1 MNVKKTIKKWAG
13 RGIAVVLGAMLLGS
27 SIPAVTSQAGT
38 ENVKTTCTT
47 YSGDNVEDQTYSKWA
62 STIKSYLTY
71 NSDGSFMRVQAG
83 AVSDGYLVEYYDS
96 NYNLTGTKI
105 VAEELSIFGG
115 FYEMGDYYYILTGQK
130 NSEESDDVEVYRITK
145 YDKNWTRIKSC
156 GLYGAN
162 TYIPFEAGSARMTE
176 YGDYLMIR
184 TCHEMYVSSDGYHHQ
199 ANVTIQV
206 DTTSMEVVDSYYSIM
221 NSSYGYVSHSFNQFI
236 QMENGKIVS
245 VDHGDAH
252 PRSIVLIKYPS
263 AVTSNGFTKYGCKTT
278 DLITF
283 EGETGVNY
291 TGASVGG
298 FEISD
303 TAYLVAGSQD
313 IDTTL
318 SSTYTKGRN
327 IFVAVESK
335 STGTV
340 SVNYITDY
348 ELGTGTTDTPQFV
361 KIANNSYLLLW
372 HRGDSI
378 YYTKIDGNG
387 NQVGSIYSMEGDL
400 SDCVPVVAG
409 NRLVWYTWKNETIK
423 FYEISLTDISSN
435 DVTTIV
441 NGHKF
446 TYSDVDE
453 DDYTVTKT
461 CTECGYSEKFYVVK
475 SFTMYWKKDES
486 SSSYYPSY
494 NSRYDVGATV
504 KYWVYSKSINTATDD
519 ISANEEMTVIVED
532 DSIIS
537 LSNTTSSQGTLTM
550 LKPGITTVTIYPTYN
565 PSAAKSYVFRVGEEG
580 SLDINDCEVKL
591 SQDTYEY
598 TGSEFKPTAV
608 VTYNGT
614 TLTSGTD
621 YTLSYADN
629 KNAGEATVTITGA
642 GLFAGTKDVNFTIE
656 PLDISAYTLSTDSG
670 TYTYDGTA
678 KTPDVRVIISQTSS
692 VSYLLDDSNYSV
704 SYEDNVQAGTG
715 KVIVEGT
722 GNYDGRLV
730 GEFEIGTA
738 DISEFDVSL
747 DTLSYTYDGT
757 VHEPEVTV
765 TKGSV
770 TIPESNYEVVYKDNV
785 NAGTGSVTITGK
797 NSCTGSVEKE
807 FSISKASIEN
817 YTLELE
823 NASYIYDGTEKKPSV
838 VVKNNGKVVTND
850 SNSQIYEVSYTDNV
864 DAGKGAV
871 TVTGTGNY
879 EGSLSESFD
888 IAQADISEGTVSL
901 KEKELVYN
909 GSSQVPELTV
919 NIGDVLLVSEKDYTV
934 VLPDAVNTG
943 DYTVTVTG
951 KGNYKGS
958 IDTAYSIIQKD
969 IADADATLEAD
980 KYIYDGT
987 EKEPAV
993 NIVVSGTELKE
1004 NSDYTV
1010 EYENNIE
1017 IGEATVIVTGQ
1028 GNYTGSKKVQF
1039 IIKSDTSDKDG
1050 NNTTEGNDNNTSED
1064 NGNVTPGDKDNNTSE
1079 GSGNVIP
1086 GDKDNNASEG
1096 NENVIPG
1103 DNDNNITDEAGSN
1116 KTDGDPD
1123 TSGNSISVAKTS
1135 ITSIANTS
1143 SGIKLTWKKISGATG
1158 YIVYRKTAS
1167 SSKWTKVKTITKAAT
1182 VSYTDKAVK
1191 SKNGQKYVYKIE
1203 TYKVT
1208 DSSSISSTS
1217 NQKNI
1222 VRLTAPAKLKAVN
1235 ISSKKMKLTWAK
1247 NKKVTGYQIQYS
1259 TSKTFAKGNK
1269 TVKVSKATLKKTIS
1283 KLKKGKTYY
1292 VRIRAYCKDS
1302 SGISYSAWSSKKTV
1316 KIKK

>member
-1 MNVKKTIKKWAG
+1 
-13 RGIAVVLGAMLLGS
+13 
-27 SIPAVTSQAGT
+27 
-38 ENVKTTCTT
+38 
-47 YSGDNVEDQTYSKWA
+47 
-62 STIKSYLTY
+62 
-71 NSDGSFMRVQAG
+71 
-83 AVSDGYLVEYYDS
+83 
-96 NYNLTGTKI
+96 
-105 VAEELSIFGG
+105 
-115 FYEMGDYYYILTGQK
+115 
-130 NSEESDDVEVYRITK
+130 
-145 YDKNWTRIKSC
+145 
-156 GLYGAN
+156 
-162 TYIPFEAGSARMTE
+162 MT
-176 YGDYLMIR
+176 
-184 TCHEMYVSSDGYHHQ
+184 
-199 ANVTIQV
+199 
-206 DTTSMEVVDSYYSIM
+206 VVDSAYEIAD
-221 NSSYGYVSHSFNQFI
+221 SSYGYVSHSFNQFI
-236 QMENGKIVS
+236 KVEDDKVIA
-245 VDHGDAH
+245 VDHGDAY
-252 PRSIVLIKYPS
+252 PR
-263 AVTSNGFTKYGCKTT
+263 AVVITKSVSTLSESNFAKAGCTQT
-278 DLITF
+278 NLLSFDGNL
-283 EGETGVNY
+283 GDNY

-303 TAYLVAGSQD
+303 TAYLVVGSND
-313 IDTTL
+313 IDTSLDTQA
-318 SSTYTKGRN
+318 YKNGRN
-327 IFVAVESK
+327 IFLISEDK
-335 STGTV
+335 STGIIKV
-340 SVNYITDY
+340 KYITDY

-361 KIANNSYLLLW
+361 KIADNSYLLLW
-372 HRGDSI
+372 HRGDSV

-409 NRLVWYTWKNETIK
+409 NRLVWYTWNNETIK

-446 TYSDVDE
+446 EYGELDE
-453 DDYTVTKT
+453 TNYTVTKT
-461 CTECGYSEKFYVVK
+461 CTECGHSEKFYVIQSYRIWWEKDSGSYGTTYK
-475 SFTMYWKKDES
+475 SRYSVGDKLSYMLSDINITSATDEISQNQEIVAVSSDES
-486 SSSYYPSY
+486 IVAEDKSEDA
-494 NSRYDVGATV
+494 N
-504 KYWVYSKSINTATDD
+504 WVA
-519 ISANEEMTVIVED
+519 ISGNIVRGLEMK
-532 DSIIS
+532 
-537 LSNTTSSQGTLTM
+537 GT
-550 LKPGITTVTIYPTYN
+550 GIAVVTISPKYN
-565 PSAAKSYVFRVGEEG
+565 PTCSESYVFRVGEEG
-580 SLDINDCEVKL
+580 SLDINDCEVTI

-598 TGSEFKPTAV
+598 TGSAKKPDVT
-608 VTYNGT
+608 VTYNGI

-621 YTLSYADN
+621 YAVSYEN
-629 KNAGEATVTITGA
+629 NINAGRAEVIVTGL
-642 GLFAGTKDVNFTIE
+642 GLFADSTYSENLHFTIT
-656 PLDISAYTLSTDSG
+656 PIDISAYTLSMTNST
-670 TYTYDGTA
+670 TYKYDGLE
-678 KTPDVRVIISQTSS
+678 KKPSVRVITKTVGST
-692 VSYLLDDSNYSV
+692 SYLLSSSYYQV
-704 SYEDNVQAGTG
+704 SYEDNLQAGTG

-722 GNYDGRLV
+722 GNYAGRLV

-738 DISEFDVSL
+738 DISEFNVSL
-747 DTLSYTYDGT
+747 DTPFYTYDGT
-757 VHEPEVTV
+757 AHKPEVTV

-770 TIPESNYEVVYKDNV
+770 TIPDSNYEVVYKDNV

-909 GSSQVPELTV
+909 GSSQVPELNV
-919 NIGDVLLVSEKDYTV
+919 NIGDVLLVSDKDYTV
-934 VLPDAVNTG
+934 VLPNAVNIG

-969 IADADATLEAD
+969 IADTDVTLEAD

-987 EKEPAV
+987 EKEPVV

-1004 NSDYTV
+1004 NSDYIV

-1017 IGEATVIVTGQ
+1017 IGEATVIVTGM

-1050 NNTTEGNDNNTSED
+1050 GETGTEGNDSNNSGGSDNNT
-1064 NGNVTPGDKDNNTSE
+1064 PGGSDNNTSE
-1079 GSGNVIP
+1079 GSGNVTP
-1086 GDKDNNASEG
+1086 GGNDSNVSEG
-1096 NENVIPG
+1096 SDNVTPG

-1116 KTDGDPD
+1116 KTDIDPD

-1158 YIVYRKTAS
+1158 YVVYRKTAS
-1167 SSKWTKVKTITKAAT
+1167 SSNWTKVKTITKAAT

-1203 TYKVT
+1203 TYKAT

-1217 NQKNI
+1217 DQTTI

-1292 VRIRAYCKDS
+1292 VRIRAYYKDS
-1302 SGISYSAWSSKKTV
+1302 SGTSYSAWSSKKTV

>member
-656 PLDISAYTLSTDSG
+656 PLDIS
-670 TYTYDGTA
+670 
-678 KTPDVRVIISQTSS
+678 
-692 VSYLLDDSNYSV
+692 
-704 SYEDNVQAGTG
+704 
-715 KVIVEGT
+715 
-722 GNYDGRLV
+722 
-730 GEFEIGTA
+730 
-738 DISEFDVSL
+738 
-747 DTLSYTYDGT
+747 
-757 VHEPEVTV
+757 
-765 TKGSV
+765 
-770 TIPESNYEVVYKDNV
+770 
-785 NAGTGSVTITGK
+785 
-797 NSCTGSVEKE
+797 
-807 FSISKASIEN
+807 
-817 YTLELE
+817 
-823 NASYIYDGTEKKPSV
+823 
-838 VVKNNGKVVTND
+838 
-850 SNSQIYEVSYTDNV
+850 
-864 DAGKGAV
+864 
-871 TVTGTGNY
+871 
-879 EGSLSESFD
+879 
-888 IAQADISEGTVSL
+888 EGTVSL